1 MSSPARPVHL
11 TPEQRASR
19 GRSLRSDVPRSS
31 HADWEAGR
39 DRPDPI
45 ALLEEQ
51 ATSRVPDLVPIRYGR
66 MAASPFA
73 FYWEWDVKR
82 LAASVAVAG
91 RDLALPRK
99 RRRRTTLATVR
110 SYRETMHAL
119 APMGNLEVWYARVEA
134 DELVDRLRSEA
145 PKKLVRRFER
155 QAGHARRKDSLRAL
169 DRLSEAVDGRR
180 RIVNDPPL
188 VVPVRELLGAAEA
201 ERLTAAVGTI
211 VGRYGASLRP
221 DVRRLLSG
229 YEIVDLAR
237 KVVGV
242 GSVGTRAWIV
252 LLMGRDGRD
261 PLFLQAKEAQTSVLE
276 PFVSRS
282 SFRNHGRRVVEGQ
295 RLLQPASDVLLGWTR
310 AAEVDARERD
320 YYIRQLWDWKVSADI
335 YALDADQ
342 LELYGRL
349 CGATLARGHARSGDR
364 IAIDAYLGSGKSF
377 DEAVADFAETYADQN
392 ERDHAALL
400 EAIASGRVQAEPGI

>member
-1 MSSPARPVHL
+1 TNATSAARPASERHSRRGDTSPGRGSARPAAVARGTGVAVTVMSGPGIQSTIARMSSPARPVHL
-11 TPEQRASR
+11 TPERRASR
-19 GRSLRSDVPRSS
+19 GRSLCSDAPRAS
-31 HADWEAGR
+31 HADWEAGG

-51 ATSRVPDLVPIRYGR
+51 AASRVPDLVPIRYGR

-73 FYWEWDVKR
+73 FYRGAAYVMASDLARTPITGLEVQLCGDAHLGNFGGFAAPDRRLVFDVNDFDETLPGPWEWDVKR

-229 YEIVDLAR
+229 CREIA
-237 KVVGV
+237 
-242 GSVGTRAWIV
+242 
-252 LLMGRDGRD
+252 
-261 PLFLQAKEAQTSVLE
+261 
-276 PFVSRS
+276 SRS
-282 SFRNHGRRVVEGQ
+282 
-295 RLLQPASDVLLGWTR
+295 TR
-310 AAEVDARERD
+310 TSAR
-320 YYIRQLWDWKVSADI
+320 
-335 YALDADQ
+335 
-342 LELYGRL
+342 
-349 CGATLARGHARSGDR
+349 AR
-364 IAIDAYLGSGKSF
+364 
-377 DEAVADFAETYADQN
+377 
-392 ERDHAALL
+392 
-400 EAIASGRVQAEPGI
+400 